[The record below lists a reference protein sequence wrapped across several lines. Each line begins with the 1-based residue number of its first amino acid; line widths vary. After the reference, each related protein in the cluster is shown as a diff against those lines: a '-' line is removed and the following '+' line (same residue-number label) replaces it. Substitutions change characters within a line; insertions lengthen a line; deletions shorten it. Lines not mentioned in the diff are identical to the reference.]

1 MRRRH
6 LITFGS
12 AAFAAGALPAL
23 AAAGWRTLFN
33 GHGLQAWDPVGE
45 ANWVVK
51 DGAVQ
56 ADNGKTGFLVSKETF
71 GDVEI
76 RAEFWV
82 SHDANSGI
90 FVRATNPLT
99 IGTATGYEMN
109 IYDERPDPTYGTG
122 AIVGVA
128 KVDPMPKAGGRWNV
142 MEIRAK
148 GDRFTIALNGTKTV
162 DNAHDGRFS
171 HGRIALQYGLGLVK
185 FRKVQ
190 VRAL

>member
-1 MRRRH
+1 MHRRS

-12 AAFAAGALPAL
+12 AAVAASALPAFG
-23 AAAGWRTLFN
+23 AAGWRTLFD
-33 GHGLQAWDPVGE
+33 GHGLQAWDPVGD
-45 ANWVVK
+45 ANWSLK

-71 GDVEI
+71 GDVAI

-90 FVRATNPLT
+90 FVRATNPVQ

-128 KVDPMPKAGGRWNV
+128 KVLPMPKAGGRWNV

-148 GDRFTIALNGTKTV
+148 GDRFTISVNSVKTV
-162 DNAHDGRFS
+162 DNVQDGRFS
-171 HGRIALQYGLGLVK
+171 HGRIALQYGLGVVK
-185 FRKVQ
+185 FRKIQ

>member
-12 AAFAAGALPAL
+12 AAIAAGALPAF
-23 AAAGWRTLFN
+23 AADWRVLFD
-33 GHGLQAWDPVGE
+33 GHGLSAWEPRGD
-45 ANWVVK
+45 ANWVVR

-71 GDVEI
+71 GDVAI
-76 RAEFWV
+76 RAEVWV

-90 FVRATNPLT
+90 FVRATNPFT

-128 KVDPMPKAGGRWNV
+128 KVDPMPKAGGRWNL
-142 MEIRAK
+142 MEIWAK
-148 GDRFTIALNGTKTV
+148 GDRFTVALNGAKTV
-162 DNAHDGRFS
+162 DNVQDGKFS

>member
-12 AAFAAGALPAL
+12 AAFAIGASPAL
-23 AAAGWRTLFN
+23 AAAGWRTLFD
-33 GHGLQAWDPVGE
+33 GHGLQAWNAVGD
-45 ANWVVK
+45 ANWSVK
-51 DGAVQ
+51 HGAVE

-71 GDVEI
+71 GDVQI

-109 IYDERPDPTYGTG
+109 IYDE
-122 AIVGVA
+122 
-128 KVDPMPKAGGRWNV
+128 
-142 MEIRAK
+142 
-148 GDRFTIALNGTKTV
+148 
-162 DNAHDGRFS
+162 
-171 HGRIALQYGLGLVK
+171 
-185 FRKVQ
+185 
-190 VRAL
+190 

>member
-23 AAAGWRTLFN
+23 AATGWRTLFD
-33 GHGLQAWDPVGE
+33 GHGLQAWDLVGE
-45 ANWVVK
+45 ANWAVK

-71 GDVEI
+71 GDVAI
-76 RAEFWV
+76 RAEFWA

-90 FVRATNPLT
+90 FVRCTNPIT

-109 IYDERPDPTYGTG
+109 IYDERSDPTYGTG

-142 MEIRAK
+142 MEIWAK
-148 GDRFTIALNGTKTV
+148 GDRFSIALNGTKTV
-162 DNAHDGRFS
+162 DNVQDGRFS

-190 VRAL
+190 VRTL